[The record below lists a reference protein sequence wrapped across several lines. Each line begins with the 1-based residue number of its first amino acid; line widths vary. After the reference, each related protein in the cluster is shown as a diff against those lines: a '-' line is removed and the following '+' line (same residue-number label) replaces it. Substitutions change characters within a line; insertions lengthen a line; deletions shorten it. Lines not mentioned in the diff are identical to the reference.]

1 MEILGLP
8 LHPLIIHAVVIFVPL
23 AALGGVAMSF
33 FTAIRRR
40 YGWLVVAFA
49 LVGMVSTIV
58 AQQAGEALAATFPQK
73 SAAMSAHIAIGDGLF
88 LPTIILFVGTVVLM
102 VAQRLFEADHP
113 QGKLA
118 RWSGLVVTVVGAV
131 VSVVQVVRIGHAGAT
146 AVWGGG

>member
-23 AALGGVAMSF
+23 AALGGLAMSF
-33 FTAIRRR
+33 VASIRKR

-58 AQQAGEALAATFPQK
+58 AQQAGEALAATFQQK
-73 SAAMSAHIAIGDGLF
+73 SAALSAHIAIGDGLF
-88 LPTIILFVGTVVLM
+88 LWTIILFVGTSALM
-102 VAQRLFEADHP
+102 LAQRLLDADHP
-113 QGKLA
+113 RGPIA
-118 RWSGLVVTVVGAV
+118 RWAGAAVTVVGAV
-131 VSVVQVVRIGHAGAT
+131 VSVIQVVRIGHAGAT

>member
-1 MEILGLP
+1 M
-8 LHPLIIHAVVIFVPL
+8 IFVPL

-33 FTAIRRR
+33 LTAVRKR

-49 LVGMVSTIV
+49 LIGMVSTIV
-58 AQQAGEALAATFPQK
+58 AQQAGEALAATFQQK

-88 LPTIILFVGTVVLM
+88 LWTIILFVGTVVLM
-102 VAQRLFEADHP
+102 VAQRLIDADNP

-118 RWSGLVVTVVGAV
+118 RWGGAAVTLVGAV
-131 VSVVQVVRIGHAGAT
+131 VSVIQVVRIGHAGAT